1 MEAEPNEDINLL
13 PNIKLS
19 PKTLASLRKNRQ
31 NLWAKREE
39 LRRAKASE
47 KASTLMLLFF
57 LSLVVIYFGLGV
69 YHGLKN

>member
-19 PKTLASLRKNRQ
+19 PKTLASLRKKRQ

-39 LRRAKASE
+39 LRRS
-47 KASTLMLLFF
+47 KASTVVLLF
-57 LSLVVIYFGLGV
+57 LLLLIVIYFGLGV